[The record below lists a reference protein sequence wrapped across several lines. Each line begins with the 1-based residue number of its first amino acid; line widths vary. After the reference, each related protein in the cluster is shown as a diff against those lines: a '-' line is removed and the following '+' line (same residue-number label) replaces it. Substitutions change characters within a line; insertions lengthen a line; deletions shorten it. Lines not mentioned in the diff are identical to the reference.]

1 MTIQDLFCKLL
12 NMPIKK
18 YLFIPII
25 LISGFLAAQDLKEKL
40 QADLDPLMEK
50 VIEWRHD
57 IHEFP
62 ELGNREFRTSKKVAE
77 HLVSLGVEVETG
89 IAYTGVVG
97 LIRGGKPGPTIALRA
112 DMDALPVTEQTG
124 LPFASKQRTKYL
136 GQDVGVMHA
145 CGHDAHVAILMGA
158 AEFLAKNKKNLEGDI
173 MLIFQPAEEGAPE
186 GEGGGAELMLAEG
199 IFERYKPEVIFGLH
213 VTNSRHGYLGV
224 LPGPAMAAA
233 SSYRITINGVQ
244 AHGSRPWDSVDPIM
258 ATAQLIES
266 LNTVVSRRIN
276 IINNPAVISVGMVQA
291 GTRNNI
297 IPDKSQITGT
307 IRTFDPDLRAEIY
320 DEIRQI
326 ARGVAEG
333 TGTKV
338 DVEFDV
344 GGFYPVTFNNVDLTN
359 KYSQTL
365 SEAADGKF
373 FILDKPTTGAE
384 DFSFFS
390 QQIPGMYFWL
400 GVNEPGVD
408 VAPGNH
414 TPFFKI
420 DDRALD
426 EGVKAM
432 VYLALDYASNN

>member
-1 MTIQDLFCKLL
+1 MKKFLL
-12 NMPIKK
+12 IN
-18 YLFIPII
+18 I
-25 LISGFLAAQDLKEKL
+25 LLVSGLIHSEDLKQKL
-40 QADLDPLMEK
+40 KTDLNPLMEK
-50 VIEWRHD
+50 VISWRHD

-77 HLVSLGVEVETG
+77 HLSSLGIEIETE

-97 LIRGGKPGPTIALRA
+97 LIRGAKPGPTIALRA

-124 LPFASKQRTKYL
+124 LPYASIQRTEYL

-145 CGHDAHVAILMGA
+145 CGHDAHVAILMGV
-158 AEFLAKNKKNLEGDI
+158 AEFLAKNRKELKGNI

-186 GEGGGAELMLAEG
+186 GEGGGAEMMLSEG
-199 IFERYKPEVIFGLH
+199 IFDRYKPDVIFGLH
-213 VTNSRHGYLGV
+213 VTNSLHGYLGV
-224 LPGPAMAAA
+224 VPGPAMAAA

-244 AHGSRPWDSVDPIM
+244 AHGSRPWDSIDPIM

-276 IINNPAVISVGMVQA
+276 IINNPAVVSVGMVQA

-307 IRTFDPDLRAEIY
+307 IRTFDSDLRTEIY
-320 DEIRQI
+320 NEIRQI

-344 GGFYPVTFNNVDLTN
+344 GGFYPVTFNNIELTN
-359 KYSQTL
+359 KYAKTL
-365 SEAADGKF
+365 SEAAEGKF
-373 FILDKPTTGAE
+373 FIMDTPTTGAE

-400 GVNEPGVD
+400 GVNEPGVEE
-408 VAPGNH
+408 APGNH

-432 VYLALDYASNN
+432 IYLALDYANNN

>member
-1 MTIQDLFCKLL
+1 MQ
-12 NMPIKK
+12 IKK
-18 YLFIPII
+18 YLFISTI
-25 LISGFLAAQDLKEKL
+25 LVSGFLATEDLKEKL
-40 QADLDPLMEK
+40 QYDLDPLMEK

-62 ELGNREFRTSKKVAE
+62 ELGNREFRTSNKVAE
-77 HLVSLGVEVETG
+77 HLVSLGVEVETE

-124 LPFASKQRTKYL
+124 LPFASKQRTNYL

-158 AEFLAKNKKNLEGDI
+158 AEFLAKNKEDLEGNI

-186 GEGGGAELMLAEG
+186 GEGGGAEMMLAEG
-199 IFERYKPEVIFGLH
+199 IFDRYKPEVIFGLH
-213 VTNSRHGYLGV
+213 VTNSRHGHLGV

-233 SSYRITINGVQ
+233 SSYRITITGVQ

-307 IRTFDPDLRAEIY
+307 IRTFDPDLRSEIY

-333 TGTKV
+333 TGTEV

-344 GGFYPVTFNNVDLTN
+344 GGFYPVTFNNIELTK
-359 KYSQTL
+359 KYSKTL

-373 FILDKPTTGAE
+373 FTLDKPTTGAE

-408 VAPGNH
+408 IAPGNH

-432 VYLALDYASNN
+432 IYLALDYASNN